1 MSTTLMI
8 QKDKEQ
14 SEDPS
19 TGSTPVSMPRDSHPV
34 ISIRHLSKKYRLY
47 DHSVDRLKES
57 LHPFRKKYHR
67 DFFALNDVSFDIKKG
82 ETVGIIGKNGSGKS
96 TLLKIIAGVLTPS
109 GGGAVVNGHVS
120 ALLELGIGFNPDLTG
135 LENIYFSGTIMGF
148 SRQEMDGKVDDII
161 AFADI
166 GNFIHQPVKTY
177 SSGMFVRLAFAM
189 ATNVDPDILIID
201 EALSVGDIF
210 FQTKCYRKF
219 DQFQKMGKTI
229 LFVTHS
235 LENIIRFCDR
245 GIVLENGV
253 KLIDADAK
261 SAVDVYK
268 KLMVN
273 CYDNGDEKSDRL
285 EIRGQPE
292 ATDVKTECLVNPDA
306 IVYGDGQAKI
316 VDYGILDE
324 NRVPAQKLFNDER
337 FSVWMKVQF
346 TEDIEAPIFAFT
358 IKDLKGTEITGT
370 NSLFENTPSV
380 RYLKG
385 EAVVIEFSQRLN
397 MASGQY
403 LLSLGCTGYQG
414 DRFVVYQRL
423 YDILCFEVIS
433 YKKFVGLYDLKCQ
446 VMIEKI
452 EGEKRFDD

>member
-1 MSTTLMI
+1 M
-8 QKDKEQ
+8 QKDTEQ
-14 SEDPS
+14 PEDQLID
-19 TGSTPVSMPRDSHPV
+19 TTPMTMPIDSNLA

-47 DHSVDRLKES
+47 DRSVDRLKES

-67 DFFALNDVSFDIKKG
+67 DFFALSDVSFDIKKG
-82 ETVGIIGKNGSGKS
+82 ETIGIIGKNGSGKS

-109 GGGAVVNGHVS
+109 SGGLAVNGNVS
-120 ALLELGIGFNPDLTG
+120 ALLELGIGFNPELTG
-135 LENIYFSGTIMGF
+135 LENIYFSGTIMGYT
-148 SRQEMDGKVDDII
+148 REEMDTRVDDIL

-166 GNFIHQPVKTY
+166 GDFIYQPVKTY

-210 FQTKCYRKF
+210 FQAKCYRKF

-235 LENIIRFCDR
+235 LENVIRFCHR

-268 KLMVN
+268 KLVVN
-273 CYDNGDEKSDRL
+273 CYANGDENGEGECL
-285 EIRGQPE
+285 EVRGQPKD
-292 ATDVKTECLVNPDA
+292 ADVKAECLVNPDA
-306 IVYGDGQAKI
+306 MVYGDGRVKI

-324 NRVPAQKLFNDER
+324 NRVPVQKLFNDER
-337 FSVWMKVQF
+337 CFVWMKMLFV
-346 TEDIEAPIFAFT
+346 EDLEGPIFAFT

-370 NSLFENTPSV
+370 NSLFENALPV
-380 RYLKG
+380 RCLKG
-385 EAVVIEFSQRLN
+385 ETVVIEFSQRLN

-403 LLSLGCTGYQG
+403 LLSLGCTGFQG
-414 DRFVVYQRL
+414 DQFVVYQRL

-433 YKKFVGLYDLKCQ
+433 YKRFVGLYDLKSQ
-446 VMIEKI
+446 VKI
-452 EGEKRFDD
+452 ERIGGNKSIR

>member
-1 MSTTLMI
+1 MTLMI
-8 QKDKEQ
+8 QKDREQ
-14 SEDPS
+14 TEDQL
-19 TGSTPVSMPRDSHPV
+19 TDATPVAMPMDSNLA
-34 ISIRHLSKKYRLY
+34 ISIQHLSKKYRLY
-47 DHSVDRLKES
+47 DRSIERLKES

-109 GGGAVVNGHVS
+109 SGGLVVNGNVS
-120 ALLELGIGFNPDLTG
+120 ALLELGIGFNPELTG

-148 SRQEMDGKVDDII
+148 SRKEIDDRVDDIL

-166 GNFIHQPVKTY
+166 GDFIHQPVKTY

-210 FQTKCYRKF
+210 FQAKCYRKF

-229 LFVTHS
+229 LFVTHA
-235 LENIIRFCDR
+235 LENIIRFCHR

-253 KLIDADAK
+253 KLIDSDAK

-268 KLMVN
+268 KLVVN
-273 CYDNGDEKSDRL
+273 CYGNGDENGESECL
-285 EIRGQPE
+285 EVRGQPE
-292 ATDVKTECLVNPDA
+292 AAEVKAECLVNPDA
-306 IVYGDGQAKI
+306 TVYGDGRAKI

-324 NRVPAQKLFNDER
+324 NRAPAQKLFNDER
-337 FSVWMKVQF
+337 CSVWMKVLF
-346 TEDIEAPIFAFT
+346 VEDIEGPIFAFT
-358 IKDLKGTEITGT
+358 IKDLKGAEITGT
-370 NSLFENTPSV
+370 NSLFENALPV

-385 EAVVIEFSQRLN
+385 ETVVIEFTQRLN

-414 DRFVVYQRL
+414 DQFVVYQRL

-433 YKKFVGLYDLKCQ
+433 YKRFVGLYDLKSQ
-446 VMIEKI
+446 VKIEKI
-452 EGEKRFDD
+452 

>member
-1 MSTTLMI
+1 MTLVV
-8 QKDKEQ
+8 QEKTGKL
-14 SEDPS
+14 EDPLTDTS
-19 TGSTPVSMPRDSHPV
+19 ASDGPKDTDLS
-34 ISIRHLSKKYRLY
+34 ISVRHLSKKYRLY
-47 DHSVDRLKES
+47 DRSVDRLKES

-82 ETVGIIGKNGSGKS
+82 ETVGIIGKNGCGKS

-109 GGGAVVNGHVS
+109 SGGLTVNGNVA
-120 ALLELGIGFNPDLTG
+120 ALLELGIGFNPELTG
-135 LENIYFSGTIMGF
+135 LENIYFSGTIMGYD
-148 SRQEMDGKVDDII
+148 RKEIDTRVDDIL

-166 GNFIHQPVKTY
+166 GDFIHQPVKTY

-219 DQFQKMGKTI
+219 DQFQQMGKTI

-235 LENIIRFCDR
+235 LEDIIRFCHR
-245 GIVLENGV
+245 GIVLEKGEKIV
-253 KLIDADAK
+253 DANAK
-261 SAVDVYK
+261 SAVDAYK

-273 CYDNGDEKSDRL
+273 CHGNGTENGEGDYL
-285 EIRGQPE
+285 EVGGQPDPV
-292 ATDVKTECLVNPDA
+292 DVKAECLVNPNA
-306 IVYGDGQAKI
+306 TVYGDGRAKI
-316 VDYGILDE
+316 VDYGIFDE
-324 NRVPAQKLFNDER
+324 NRIPAQKLFHNEPC
-337 FSVWMKVQF
+337 SVWMKVRF
-346 TEDIEAPIFAFT
+346 IEDIECPIFAFT

-370 NSLFENTPSV
+370 NSLFENAQPV

-385 EAVVIEFSQRLN
+385 ETAVIEFTQRLN

-414 DRFVVYQRL
+414 DQFIVYQRL

-433 YKKFVGLYDLKCQ
+433 SKRFVGIYDLKSQ
-446 VMIEKI
+446 VTIEKT
-452 EGEKRFDD
+452 EGSKSIR

>member
-1 MSTTLMI
+1 MI
-8 QKDKEQ
+8 QKDREQ
-14 SEDPS
+14 SEDLL
-19 TGSTPVSMPRDSHPV
+19 TDSTPVDMPRDSNLA
-34 ISIRHLSKKYRLY
+34 ISIQHLSKKYKLY
-47 DHSVDRLKES
+47 DRSVDRLKES

-109 GGGAVVNGHVS
+109 SGGLAVKGNVS
-120 ALLELGIGFNPDLTG
+120 ALLELGIGFNPELTG
-135 LENIYFSGTIMGF
+135 LENIYFSGTIMGYT
-148 SRQEMDGKVDDII
+148 REEMDTRVDGIL

-166 GNFIHQPVKTY
+166 GDFIHQPVKTY

-210 FQTKCYRKF
+210 FQAKCYRKF

-235 LENIIRFCDR
+235 LENIIRFCHR

-273 CYDNGDEKSDRL
+273 CYGNGDENGEGECL
-285 EIRGQPE
+285 EVRGQPG
-292 ATDVKTECLVNPDA
+292 AADVKAEFLVNPDA
-306 IVYGDGQAKI
+306 VVYGDGQAKI

-346 TEDIEAPIFAFT
+346 KEDIEAPIFAFT

-370 NSLFENTPSV
+370 NSLFENALSV
-380 RYLKG
+380 GYLKG
-385 EAVVIEFSQRLN
+385 ETVVIEFTQRLN

-414 DRFVVYQRL
+414 DQFVVYQRL

-433 YKKFVGLYDLKCQ
+433 YKRFVGLYDLKSQ

-452 EGEKRFDD
+452 EKKIDAND

>member
-1 MSTTLMI
+1 MI
-8 QKDKEQ
+8 QKDREQ
-14 SEDPS
+14 SEDLLTDS
-19 TGSTPVSMPRDSHPV
+19 ASADMPGDSNLA

-47 DHSVDRLKES
+47 DRSVDRLKES

-109 GGGAVVNGHVS
+109 GGGVVVNGHVS

-148 SRQEMDGKVDDII
+148 SRQEMDAKVDDIM

-166 GNFIHQPVKTY
+166 GNFIDQPVKTY

-210 FQTKCYRKF
+210 FQAKCYRKF

-235 LENIIRFCDR
+235 LDNIIRFCDR

-261 SAVDVYK
+261 AAVDVYK

-273 CYDNGDEKSDRL
+273 CYVNGDQNGKSECL
-285 EIRGQPE
+285 EIRGQPG
-292 ATDVKTECLVNPDA
+292 AADVKAECLVNPDA
-306 IVYGDGQAKI
+306 TVYGDGQAKI

-324 NRVPAQKLFNDER
+324 DRTPAQKLFNDER
-337 FSVWMKVQF
+337 FSVWMKVLF
-346 TEDIEAPIFAFT
+346 TEDVEGPIFAFT

-370 NSLFENTPSV
+370 NSLFENTLPV
-380 RYLKG
+380 WYLKG
-385 EAVVIEFSQRLN
+385 ETVVIEFTQRLN

-403 LLSLGCTGYQG
+403 LLSLGCTGFQG
-414 DRFVVYQRL
+414 DHFFVYQRL

-433 YKKFVGLYDLKCQ
+433 YKRFVGFYDLKSQ
-446 VMIEKI
+446 VLIEKT
-452 EGEKRFDD
+452 GEDKSIQ